1 MLRETQVDIVLSG
14 CMARHCYVVAQQ
26 KPSLKLNLTR
36 SNCCL
41 VVEQLHHSVESSFF
55 FLTFSSHT
63 GCMSRESDFNHNRRT
78 PFPPRSRPKARR
90 GKLGRKRRA
99 LFPQYKYGMRR
110 ASPDPLPQYRT
121 QSGECARRPQL
132 LEHITSEEILRERV
146 PFPFPHS
153 RRLPTMVTLQRS
165 SRAFPSSFRIA
176 VSRHTGRNDCIIL
189 SGARCKCAGEANKS
203 SVEIDAL
210 RRGGGFSLALRQ
222 YRLHALLRGSTCRSH
237 NVLWWGWWR

>member
-1 MLRETQVDIVLSG
+1 
-14 CMARHCYVVAQQ
+14 MARHCYVVAQQ

-146 PFPFPHS
+146 PFPFW
-153 RRLPTMVTLQRS
+153 RLVGGPGDFLLASACHDGNSLVFLY
-165 SRAFPSSFRIA
+165 
-176 VSRHTGRNDCIIL
+176 SRHTLKSLPKFL
-189 SGARCKCAGEANKS
+189 SDSRFSPYRPKRLHHLERSARQVC
-203 SVEIDAL
+203 
-210 RRGGGFSLALRQ
+210 RRGQ
-222 YRLHALLRGSTCRSH
+222 
-237 NVLWWGWWR
+237 